1 MTIGKICVYCA
12 SSTQIDPVYLEAA
25 RQLGTILARNSFS
38 LVYGAGGVGSMGALA
53 DGALGEG
60 GNVIGVIP
68 RYMKELG
75 WARDGLSEL
84 RVVADL
90 GERKRELIDGA
101 QAVIALPGGSGT
113 LDELLEAISLKR
125 LGIYLN
131 PIILVNVRG
140 FFDPCIDLL
149 ERCIVER
156 FMDPRHREMWQ
167 VVERPDQVLEAIAA
181 APIWTRDAVN
191 FAAI

>member
-53 DGALGEG
+53 DGALAEG

-84 RVVADL
+84 RV
-90 GERKRELIDGA
+90 GH
-101 QAVIALPGGSGT
+101 P
-113 LDELLEAISLKR
+113 
-125 LGIYLN
+125 
-131 PIILVNVRG
+131 
-140 FFDPCIDLL
+140 
-149 ERCIVER
+149 
-156 FMDPRHREMWQ
+156 Q
-167 VVERPDQVLEAIAA
+167 VP
-181 APIWTRDAVN
+181 P
-191 FAAI
+191 